1 MLRYGATIYQTQDEQ
16 HIKNIEK
23 DRIEFK
29 KQEQE
34 QDIFWN

>member
-1 MLRYGATIYQTQDEQ
+1 MPKYGATIYQTQDEQ
-16 HIKNIEK
+16 HM